1 MNTLYEVLEVSENA
15 SIEVIE
21 KAYKVLAKKYH
32 PDLQGPENRQSA
44 EKKMKEINEAY
55 EVLSDETKRRQ
66 YDEKLSAQREQEK
79 QQRIIEREQEN
90 RQRNL
95 EREQENRQRNV
106 ENQNVQNY
114 EQDLYRRDQD
124 MQRRRYEE
132 DLRRQQEK
140 MRKQMQEN
148 MEKEYQNAYY
158 NYLRSLGYR
167 IKESWTWEKT
177 KSLLLTILIMV
188 GIIGILWIFPPT
200 HNMMMNFYE
209 SNPLIKAII
218 DIIINTVVVIFKTIG
233 SFFENI
239 FAKK

>member
-32 PDLQGPENRQSA
+32 PDLQEPGNRQSA

-140 MRKQMQEN
+140 MRRQMQEN

-233 SFFENI
+233 SFFESI